1 MQIIP
6 RNEIPGNSALL
17 KVTSTEKY
25 VYQVNKKVP
34 FQKLIPHLPRN
45 SDIFIIRGIFRT
57 LENSKVRRY
66 LDAS

>member
-1 MQIIP
+1 MVCESNGTKNICIFVNVMTMQIIP

-34 FQKLIPHLPRN
+34 FQKLM
-45 SDIFIIRGIFRT
+45 
-57 LENSKVRRY
+57 
-66 LDAS
+66 

>member
-1 MQIIP
+1 MAMQIIP

-34 FQKLIPHLPRN
+34 FQKLM
-45 SDIFIIRGIFRT
+45 
-57 LENSKVRRY
+57 
-66 LDAS
+66 